1 MRSPVTKPFM
11 DRLKLKLPVKT
22 NSHLL
27 RVLARTRN
35 SQQAVTCEGDGL
47 EAVPFS
53 VYRR

>member
-1 MRSPVTKPFM
+1 MKP
-11 DRLKLKLPVKT
+11 LVKT
-22 NSHLL
+22 SSHLL
-27 RVLARTRN
+27 RVLARARN